1 MMTSTFVEPADPFA
15 IREPALQGVTLSLHL
30 LDQLNT
36 LSSSVSEITYF
47 KPFDSKQNYSGFFF
61 SFFGFLALHLV
72 PSTLSQ

>member
-1 MMTSTFVEPADPFA
+1 MTSTFVEPADPFA

-36 LSSSVSEITYF
+36 LSSGVSEIAYF
-47 KPFDSKQNYSGFFF
+47 KPLIQNRITQAFFF
-61 SFFGFLALHLV
+61 PFFGFLALHLV